1 MIYFSALV
9 MSMFITIAIIP
20 IARDL
25 AGKYRAFDFP
35 GGRKIHDRPIPKCGG
50 IAMILGAVLP
60 ILLWTHGGPF
70 IHSLLIGSWI
80 IIVFGFIDDMKDL
93 SYGLK
98 FCGQLIAALVVIL
111 YGGLEFQR
119 VGELFPGVSTLP
131 QYIAI
136 PLTVIIIVGVTNAM
150 NLSDGLDGLAGG
162 ISLLS
167 FICIGYLAFNAGATA
182 IVVVC
187 FAMIGAIVGFLRFNT
202 HPASIFMGDTGSQL
216 LGFLAITSSLG
227 LTQQYAPLNKVLP
240 LLIMGLPI
248 FDTIRVMVDRMLEK
262 RSPFEPDT
270 RHLHHRLMEFDLYH
284 TEAVLT
290 IYILHAILV
299 TIAFI
304 FRFKSEWY
312 SLLIFIF
319 YCVIIISCVYMMK
332 SVGWRRKKYDIF
344 DHVIKTRL
352 RRVKKE
358 RVLIKLLFRLLE
370 IGAPLLFLAS
380 CLVSTAIP
388 NYVSY
393 ASATFGCFLLA
404 ARLFWPKWTGFSLRL
419 AIYLLVPFIIY
430 QSHVAPAEWANAHF
444 LRGYNIL
451 LAVIALNVVLVLK
464 FTRRKSGFKSTPM
477 DFLILF
483 VALVIP
489 NIPDAQIRSYQ
500 MGMVAAKIICIF
512 FGFEVLIGELRGEY
526 ERIANVIVLILLL
539 ICGRGFL
546 AI

>member
-1 MIYFSALV
+1 
-9 MSMFITIAIIP
+9 MFITIAIIP
-20 IARDL
+20 IAIDL

-50 IAMILGAVLP
+50 IAMIMGAVLP
-60 ILLWTHGGPF
+60 ILLWTPGGPF

-80 IIVFGFIDDMKDL
+80 IIVFGFIDDLKDI

-98 FCGQLIAALVVIL
+98 FFGQLIAALVVIL
-111 YGGLEFQR
+111 YGGLEFQKI
-119 VGELFPGVSTLP
+119 GELFPGVSTLP
-131 QYIAI
+131 SYIAI
-136 PLTVIIIVGVTNAM
+136 PLTVLIIVGVTNAM

-167 FICIGYLAFNAGATA
+167 FMCIGYLAFNAGATA

-187 FAMIGAIVGFLRFNT
+187 FAMIGAIIGFLRFNT

-216 LGFLAITSSLG
+216 LGFIAITSSLG
-227 LTQQYAPLNKVLP
+227 LTQQNSPLNKVLP

-248 FDTIRVMVDRMLEK
+248 FDTLRVMVDRILEK

-270 RHLHHRLMEFDLYH
+270 RHLHHRLMEFNLYH

-290 IYILHAILV
+290 IYFLHAILV

-304 FRFKSEWY
+304 LRFKSEWY

-319 YCVIIISCVYMMK
+319 YSVIIISCVFMMK
-332 SVGWRRKKYDIF
+332 SVGWQRKKYDFF

-370 IGAPLLFLAS
+370 IGAPLLFLLS

-430 QSHVAPAEWANAHF
+430 QSNVAPAEWANEHF
-444 LRGYNIL
+444 LRGYNFL
-451 LAVIALNVVLVLK
+451 LAIIALNVVLVLK

-489 NIPDAQIRSYQ
+489 NIPDEQIRSYQ

-526 ERIANVIVLILLL
+526 DRIANVILLILLI